1 MSEDK
6 EFIAGAI
13 LASVMV
19 LSARLTPGEQQLDD
33 LDRGD
38 LDCNLGN
45 PALDNQSQA
54 YYTGYG
60 ARYVIEQMK
69 SAGEF
74 N

>member
-1 MSEDK
+1 MSEDR
-6 EFIAGAI
+6 EF
-13 LASVMV
+13 LN
-19 LSARLTPGEQQLDD
+19 D

-38 LDCNLGN
+38 LDCDLGN

-60 ARYVIEQMK
+60 ARYVLEQIK